1 MVFVVLT
8 RGAALRQPILA
19 PDVELEL
26 IRAWKEKQ
34 DAKALEAISRSY
46 ARLCYRIASQYTND
60 DERIQDLAQEGSFG
74 IRKAVEKYDP
84 EKGTKFST
92 YSRLWIQNY
101 VAMAAA
107 TVLNDI
113 TIPARAYIDAKM
125 GRISPGRNDSAV
137 MAAMPFVML
146 DAPVNDENMTS
157 QIDMHVR
164 EEATPESILA
174 IEDMQCAIRAV
185 IAKALTSLTDREMK
199 VVVRRKLQDVP
210 DTLEEISEDFGV
222 TRERIRQIETAAM
235 EKMRDAL
242 VKSGFEARA
251 FFDD

>member
-1 MVFVVLT
+1 MVLT

-26 IRAWKEKQ
+26 IRAWKDRQ
-34 DAKALEAISRSY
+34 DEKALESISRSY

-60 DERIQDLAQEGSFG
+60 DDRLQDLAQEGSFG

-113 TIPARAYIDAKM
+113 TVPARAYIDAKM
-125 GRISPGRNDSAV
+125 GRMEPGRNDSAV
-137 MAAMPFVML
+137 FAAMPFVML

-164 EEATPESILA
+164 EDSTPESLLA
-174 IEDMQCAIRAV
+174 VEDMHNAMRRV
-185 IAKALTSLTDREMK
+185 IGKALSSLSERETNVIM
-199 VVVRRKLQDVP
+199 RRKLQDVP

-222 TRERIRQIETAAM
+222 TRERIRQIEAMAM
-235 EKMRDAL
+235 EKMKNAL
-242 VKSGFEARA
+242 VDAGFDARA